1 MPPEVSLTVGSFPR
15 QLNKKPS
22 CYLVH
27 GAVAAE
33 EGVSGLSVVSVL
45 SAALLTST
53 VPEIHGRPFFRLSP
67 TRGAKPANNA
77 PVAIASART
86 NTDARGRGCHPER
99 SEGSALESATCRSLG
114 SCYAAAAMSR
124 ARPLAAILSHCQP
137 TVIVTA
143 SAIVG

>member
-1 MPPEVSLTVGSFPR
+1 MPREVSLTVGSFPR
-15 QLNKKPS
+15 HLNKKPS

-33 EGVSGLSVVSVL
+33 DGVSGLSVVSVV

-53 VPEIHGRPFFRLSP
+53 VPEIPGRPFFR
-67 TRGAKPANNA
+67 
-77 PVAIASART
+77 
-86 NTDARGRGCHPER
+86 
-99 SEGSALESATCRSLG
+99 

-143 SAIVG
+143 SAIVGVVQVSTIS